1 MTDTF
6 DTVQIARTSDDQSAL
21 RIRGLT
27 KFYGDRRGIED
38 LDLDVRAE
46 EVFGFLGPNGA
57 GKTTTIRLLLGLI
70 RPTRGSATIL
80 GAPLRHGQTG
90 CRAEIGYLPGDLAL
104 YDRMTGEQLLAYV
117 ARLRG
122 GVSPQRYRE
131 LAERLSLDL
140 GRRMGDLS
148 RGNRQK
154 VGVVQAFMHWP
165 RLLVL
170 DEPTSGLDPLVQQ
183 EFQRLVREAVDFGAT
198 VFLSS
203 HVLAEVEQLADRV
216 AIVDD
221 GRLVV
226 VDTVDGLRERATK
239 RVELDFPAAPPAE
252 LAGAPGVRAVEVR
265 GQTAVCTVAGPV
277 GGLLAVAVA
286 HGVVDVHT
294 HDPDLEDAFLGYVTG
309 GTR

>member
-1 MTDTF
+1 MDDDT
-6 DTVQIARTSDDQSAL
+6 TTAL
-21 RIRGLT
+21 RTRGLS
-27 KFYGDRRGIED
+27 KFYGDQRGIED
-38 LDLDVRAE
+38 LDLTVRAE

-57 GKTTTIRLLLGLI
+57 GKTTTIRMLLGLI
-70 RPTRGSATIL
+70 RPTRGDATIL
-80 GAPLRHGQTG
+80 GEPLRFGPVVM
-90 CRAEIGYLPGDLAL
+90 RAEIGYLPGDLAL
-104 YDRMTGEQLLAYV
+104 YERMTGEQLLDYV

-122 GVSPQRYRE
+122 GVPPSRYRS
-131 LAERLSLDL
+131 LADRLALDL
-140 GRRMGDLS
+140 SRRVGDLS

-165 RLLVL
+165 RLLIL
-170 DEPTSGLDPLVQQ
+170 DEPTSGLDPLVQK
-183 EFQRLVREAVDFGAT
+183 EFQSLVREAVDFGAT

-216 AIVDD
+216 AIVND

-239 RVELDFPAAPPAE
+239 RVELDFAGTPPAD
-252 LAGAPGVRAVEVR
+252 LASATGVRSVEVR
-265 GQTAVCTVAGPV
+265 GDTAVCTVAGPV
-277 GGLLAVAVA
+277 GSLLAVAVA